1 MKALS
6 LRLGQFAVCALL
18 VTAMFRYALNLCIGK
33 ESMLAAVSC
42 SVIYFCL
49 MYYIGYYFG
58 GKDAVENGYH
68 DIGFRF
74 HLATYVICIGVGIG
88 AYCIGWYTEP
98 LKAMAITA
106 ISWGFGLLIHF
117 IFFLIAQKSTI
128 KGYAR
133 EEIFQ

>member
-1 MKALS
+1 MFL
-6 LRLGQFAVCALL
+6 LGW
-18 VTAMFRYALNLCIGK
+18 
-33 ESMLAAVSC
+33 
-42 SVIYFCL
+42 
-49 MYYIGYYFG
+49 YIG
-58 GKDAVENGYH
+58 GKDEAENGIH

-88 AYCIGWYTEP
+88 AHYIGWYTEP

-106 ISWGFGLLIHF
+106 ISWGIGLLIHF